1 MVVFQEEVDTI
12 LIGFIGGSLVAPF
25 LGAREIVWY
34 LIFLFAI
41 DAIILFTQ
49 KKLLKTTVLILIVL
63 QCLAGAML
71 YRQIVMVS
79 QWQFPQGIKKT
90 IDVIDNNLLVTKN
103 AFTQNITRALPEPYA
118 SFGVSLLMG
127 KAGLPSSLL
136 NEMRATGTTHL
147 IALSGFNIS
156 VISLYLFG
164 FLLFLR
170 FHRKLALIVSS
181 ILVILFVI
189 MVGGE
194 ASLVRAA
201 VMGELLLIAQF
212 IGRRYHFRRAI
223 LCAAFGMVLFNPD
236 VVALDIGF
244 QLSFLST
251 LGITYL
257 SPIFEKR
264 WGGGKSFLDW
274 RSQFYSTLASQIM
287 AFPILITTFHS
298 FSLLAF
304 ITNILILF
312 AIPFTMLI
320 VFLTGL
326 VGFIST
332 FLGSVVGML
341 ASFCIGYEL
350 SVIHYFSRIP
360 LLLHFSLGNAS
371 LVFIVFYYSFLAIF
385 VSRFWSVRY
394 GKR

>member
-1 MVVFQEEVDTI
+1 
-12 LIGFIGGSLVAPF
+12 
-25 LGAREIVWY
+25 
-34 LIFLFAI
+34 
-41 DAIILFTQ
+41 
-49 KKLLKTTVLILIVL
+49 
-63 QCLAGAML
+63 ML
-71 YRQIVMVS
+71 YRQVFETLEWKVS
-79 QWQFPQGIKKT
+79 PT
-90 IDVIDNNLLVTKN
+90 IQKNVDLLGTGLRVTKN
-103 AFTQNITRALPEPYA
+103 AFTHNIACALPEPYA
-118 SFGVSLLMG
+118 SFGTSLLMG
-127 KAGLPSSLL
+127 KTGLSTTLAD
-136 NEMRATGTTHL
+136 EMRKTGTTHL
-147 IALSGFNIS
+147 VALSGFNIS
-156 VISLYLFG
+156 IISLYLFG

-170 FHRKLALIVSS
+170 LHRKLALGVAS

-201 VMGELLLIAQF
+201 VMGELMLIAQF

-257 SPIFEKR
+257 LPIFEKR
-264 WGGGKSFLDW
+264 WGGEQSFLDW
-274 RSQFYSTLASQIM
+274 RSHFYATIASQVM

-298 FSLLAF
+298 FSLLSV
-304 ITNILILF
+304 ITNVLLLF
-312 AIPFTMLI
+312 AIPFTMLL
-320 VFLTGL
+320 VFFTGL

-332 FLGSVVGML
+332 SLASVVGMF

-350 SVIHYFSRIP
+350 AIIHSFSRIP
-360 LLLHFSLGNAS
+360 IMLEVYLGNAS
-371 LVFIVFYYSFLAIF
+371 LVFILLYYAFLSIL

-394 GKR
+394 EKR